1 VAIHPLSEVHPN
13 AVLAEGVSVGPF
25 TCIGPGAV
33 IGEGTEIGPGV
44 LITGQTVI
52 GKQCKIFHGASIG
65 GEPQVLGFKD
75 VPSGVVIGDRT
86 TIREYVTIHR
96 SMHADVST
104 RVGDDCLLMAYVH
117 IAHDCVIGNRVIIV
131 NSTGLSGHIVV
142 EDRAFISGMVAMHQF
157 VRIGRHAM
165 VGGSSGVRKD
175 ILPYS
180 LVEGYP
186 ARLVSLNSVGL
197 RRSDFPPSVR
207 LAIKEAFKIIRDPG
221 LNLKQAVRK
230 IEQEIEMLDEIR
242 YLIDFIGKS
251 TRGITT

>member
-1 VAIHPLSEVHPN
+1 M
-13 AVLAEGVSVGPF
+13 SVGPF
-25 TCIGPGAV
+25 TSIGPDVA

-44 LITGQTVI
+44 LITGRTTI
-52 GKQCKIFHGASIG
+52 GRQCRIYHGASIG
-65 GEPQVLGFKD
+65 GDPQVVNFKD
-75 VPSGVVIGDRT
+75 VPSGVTLGDRT
-86 TIREYVTIHR
+86 TVREYVTIHR
-96 SMHADVST
+96 SMHADVNT
-104 RVGDDCLLMAYVH
+104 TVGNDCMLMAYAH
-117 IAHDCVIGNRVIIV
+117 IAHDCVIGNQVIIV

-157 VRIGRHAM
+157 VRIGKHAM

-197 RRSDFPPSVR
+197 RRADFPPAVR
-207 LAIKEAFKIIRDPG
+207 SAIKAAFKIILDPA
-221 LNLKQAVRK
+221 LNLKQAVHK
-230 IEQEIEMLDEIR
+230 IEREIEMLDEIR